1 MFKHVMKKINPY
13 SLFRRMFNGTFS
25 ALRVALLPLYFGGM
39 ISVLSSTAY
48 AGVLIGVNDFQAQV
62 DAGAIVIDIRSPIE
76 VSEHG
81 VIAGSRAI
89 PFFDENGYSDG
100 KVWFEQ
106 LRQQVQPEQA
116 LILVD
121 QTGNSALPICNMLKR
136 KEGYQQVSALQG
148 GFPTWQKQQEAL
160 QAAQQADQQATQTT
174 TEQADPTNPT
184 SEAAPLNTNTAATP
198 E

>member
-1 MFKHVMKKINPY
+1 MFKQVMKTTHPY
-13 SLFRRMFNGTFS
+13 SLSQRISNRIVSTFR
-25 ALRVALLPLYFGGM
+25 AALLPLYLGGGIGLLSLF
-39 ISVLSSTAY
+39 ISVFSSTAY
-48 AGVLIGVNDFQAQV
+48 AGVLIDVNDFQTQV

-76 VSEHG
+76 VAEHG
-81 VIAGSRAI
+81 AITESRAI

-121 QTGNSALPICNMLKR
+121 QTGSSVLPICNMLKR
-136 KEGYQQVSALQG
+136 KEGYEQVSALQG

-160 QAAQQADQQATQTT
+160 QTTQPSEQLTT
-174 TEQADPTNPT
+174 IEQTDTAHPTAIT
-184 SEAAPLNTNTAATP
+184 AP